1 MWDMK
6 ISFKGGISLMKNTE
20 KFTQQSKHYDVGR
33 PSYAL
38 ELLQFLFKEHLS
50 EQDVIADIGAGTGKL
65 TKPLLEHGNRVIA
78 VEPNDAMRQVAQ
90 ETLRDYDR
98 AQFVKG
104 TDSNTTL
111 PNESIDAITVA
122 QAFHWFD
129 AHAFQKECK
138 RILKPHGKVFLIW
151 NMRDE
156 QADINKKNF
165 EIFQKYCVNFG
176 GFSGGTVKN
185 DDRIPQFFNG
195 EYEVKAFANPLYY
208 TKETFIKRA
217 LSASYSLQDG
227 DEHFETYLQQLHAL
241 FDQFEQSGIVEVPNE
256 TVVYYG
262 EIG

>member
-1 MWDMK
+1 MK

-33 PSYAL
+33 PSYSP
-38 ELLQFLFKEHLS
+38 ELLHFLFKEHLS
-50 EQDVIADIGAGTGKL
+50 VQAIIADIGAGTGKL
-65 TKPLLEHGNRVIA
+65 TKPLLEQGNRVIA

-90 ETLRDYDR
+90 ETLKGFER

-104 TDSNTTL
+104 TDSDTTL
-111 PNESIDAITVA
+111 ANESVDAITVA

-129 AHAFQKECK
+129 VHAFQKESK

-156 QADINKKNF
+156 EADINKKNF
-165 EIFQKYCVNFG
+165 EIFQTYCPNFV
-176 GFSGGTVKN
+176 GFSGGIMKN
-185 DDRIPQFFNG
+185 DERIPLFFNG
-195 EYEVKAFANPLYY
+195 EFEVKAFTNPLFY

-227 DEHFETYLQQLHAL
+227 DEHFEPYLQQLHSL
-241 FDQFEQSGIVEVPNE
+241 FDQYEQNGIVEVPNE